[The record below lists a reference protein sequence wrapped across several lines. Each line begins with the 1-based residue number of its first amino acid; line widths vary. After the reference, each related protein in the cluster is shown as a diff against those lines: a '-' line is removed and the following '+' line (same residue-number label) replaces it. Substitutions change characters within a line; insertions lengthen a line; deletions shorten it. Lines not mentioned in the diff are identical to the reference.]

1 VAPPTI
7 LKAISAT
14 NFPTAPAAC
23 RLPEAAI
30 QSSTQDQSNLLKPG
44 KPPTN
49 LLGIASEQE
58 GATQLLL
65 FYPNNAAAEQ
75 AAAQITSSIE
85 ACAKALHTTTGTN
98 GGARGKLADPSGVS
112 LGLAAQLAQGEPQ
125 CIDVYVISRCT
136 TKLAQPLT
144 ASIALESTA
153 VVTTALPGAGATAGG
168 YTQDDSVYLVQHG
181 TVVTMLFVD
190 AQVAWETPAAD
201 PTRVLQDMLQAF
213 SGAGGQ

>member
-1 VAPPTI
+1 MAPSTI

-30 QSSTQDQSNLLKPG
+30 QSSTQDQSDLFKPG

-49 LLGIASEQE
+49 LLGIAIRSRK
-58 GATQLLL
+58 ARTQFLL
-65 FYPNNAAAEQ
+65 FYPNSAAAEQ

-112 LGLAAQLAQGEPQ
+112 LGLAAQLAQAEPQ

-153 VVTTALPGAGATAGG
+153 VVTTALCRAQARQQPAWIQRSRRA
-168 YTQDDSVYLVQHG
+168 DSVYILVQHG
-181 TVVTMLFVD
+181 TFVTMLFVD

-201 PTRVLQDMLQAF
+201 PTRVLQ
-213 SGAGGQ
+213 